1 MDFCAVKDIR
11 RRAVDLTI
19 WEESGQ
25 PSVAKPLVFH
35 VVDETLAEVVQPSV
49 TMSLEDAAGLMT
61 ELWNAGVR
69 PEGVGT
75 VGEIAALKHHLED
88 MRKLVFQTKPT
99 V

>member
-11 RRAVDLTI
+11 RRTVDLTI
-19 WEESGQ
+19 WEERGQ
-25 PSVAKPLVFH
+25 SSVAEPLVFH
-35 VVDETLAEVVQPSV
+35 VVDETLVGVIPPSI
-49 TMSLEDAAGLMT
+49 TLSIEDAIQLMT

-69 PEGVGT
+69 PAGVGT

-88 MRKLVFQTKPT
+88 MRKLVFQEKPK